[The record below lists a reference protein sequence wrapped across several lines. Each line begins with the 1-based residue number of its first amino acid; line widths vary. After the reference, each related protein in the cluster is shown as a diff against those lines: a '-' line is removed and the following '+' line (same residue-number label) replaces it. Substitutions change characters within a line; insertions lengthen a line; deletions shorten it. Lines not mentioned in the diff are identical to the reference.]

1 MVVAHN
7 FATGLLAAKWLS
19 KQKRVQTNF
28 PHSGMYLWNS
38 KGNFCPYLSK
48 LEFHR

>member
-7 FATGLLAAKWLS
+7 FATGLWAAKWLS

-28 PHSGMYLWNS
+28 PHPGMYLWNS
-38 KGNFCPYLSK
+38 KGNFVHIYQN
-48 LEFHR
+48 